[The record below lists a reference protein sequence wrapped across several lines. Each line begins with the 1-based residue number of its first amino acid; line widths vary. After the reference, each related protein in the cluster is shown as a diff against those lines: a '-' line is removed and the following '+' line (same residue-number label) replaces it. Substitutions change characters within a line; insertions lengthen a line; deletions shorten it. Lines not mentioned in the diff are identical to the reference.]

1 MKEAY
6 KYHYIIKRN
15 GTLYDRA
22 QDLPTLYACMGWI
35 VKWHGLE
42 KSRQFTAEK
51 KRISKEEWK
60 RLYC

>member
-1 MKEAY
+1 MKGTY

-15 GTLYDRA
+15 GTPYDRA
-22 QDLPTLYACMGWI
+22 QDLLTLHLCMGQL

-60 RLYC
+60 KLYC